1 MVDHS
6 LLLQAVHK
14 AARKLSSSGNQ
25 DDVLREVLHIC
36 VEAASA
42 SGGTIYLH
50 DPERK
55 KLQFRY
61 VLPEEVAQTLELKD
75 IPENFGVAGQVFTS
89 RRSVIST
96 FEPED
101 EERRAVTNAVGVAQ
115 AVRSMITVPLMMDDE
130 PPIGVVQLVNKSE
143 GGTFNGNDAM
153 VLDTVS
159 AICTMAYLNW
169 QLVSE
174 QSRSSTL
181 LGMGKVGHD
190 IKNLAFALEAN
201 LSFSDEVIKGL
212 RAEIGENPAIDD
224 ISMMIEDFSL
234 SIDRI
239 KRYSILM
246 SDLSA
251 GKALNPSLRTAP
263 LASTIQ
269 LSAAFLE
276 SEARA
281 RCVRLEYAIQ
291 NDAPA
296 FLHDEMYMFRIVQNL
311 VSNAVKAVAETVTE
325 TDPDSDQA
333 TWKPVIVSYKFEDNQ
348 HILEVIDSGPGMD
361 RETANRIL
369 KGNARSVW
377 GKSSGSGWGTKII
390 LELAATHDGVVEID
404 SEVGKGTTFRVRF
417 PHRV

>member
-6 LLLQAVHK
+6 LLLHSIHK
-14 AARKLSSSGNQ
+14 AARKLSSSGKQ

-36 VEAASA
+36 VEAANA

-50 DPERK
+50 DHDRK
-55 KLQFRY
+55 VLQFRY
-61 VLPEEVAQTLELKD
+61 VLPEEVALTLELKD

-89 RRSVIST
+89 RRSTIST

-101 EERRAVTNAVGVAQ
+101 EERKAVTTAVGVVHS
-115 AVRSMITVPLMMDDE
+115 VRSMITVPLMMDDE
-130 PPIGVVQLVNKSE
+130 APIGVVQLVNKNG
-143 GGTFNGNDAM
+143 GGTFDSNDAM

-169 QLVSE
+169 QLLSE
-174 QSRSSTL
+174 QTRSSTL

-201 LSFSDEVIKGL
+201 LTFSDEVIKGL
-212 RAEIGENPAIDD
+212 REEMGPSPAIDD

-251 GKALNPSLRTAP
+251 GKTLNPSLRTAP

-291 NDAPA
+291 EDAPA

-311 VSNAVKAVAETVTE
+311 VSNAVKAVAEIVGDM
-325 TDPDSDQA
+325 DPDSDPT
-333 TWKPVIVSYKFEDNQ
+333 TWKAVIVSYSFKGNE
-348 HILEVIDSGPGMD
+348 HVLEVIDSGPGMD
-361 RETANRIL
+361 RETADRIL

-390 LELAATHDGVVEID
+390 LELAATHDGIVEID
-404 SEVGKGTTFRVRF
+404 SEVGKGTTFRLRF